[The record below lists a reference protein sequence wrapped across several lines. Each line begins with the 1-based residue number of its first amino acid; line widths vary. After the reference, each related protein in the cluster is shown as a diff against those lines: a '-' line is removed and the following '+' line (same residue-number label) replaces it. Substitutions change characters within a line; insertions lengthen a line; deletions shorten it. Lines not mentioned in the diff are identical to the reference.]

1 MSNYVKLATDAG
13 DQYLASL
20 GRDPRELHQ
29 GLDGV
34 RLEVHAGDPVVM
46 PPAFAAAAA
55 DVPTAQELTEASFA
69 FAQKLLK
76 QQKSFAEKLL
86 AASTPA
92 EVIESPRTAAAAYPP
107 QRPSPRSS
115 RSDSSFSTIP
125 SEGTRSVFFCD
136 AREL

>member
-20 GRDPRELHQ
+20 AEIQENFLKASAAFASRFT
-29 GLDGV
+29 
-34 RLEVHAGDPVVM
+34 PVAPIET

-55 DVPTAQELTEASFA
+55 DLPSAQELTEASFA

-86 AASTPA
+86 ATSPPA
-92 EVIESPRTAAAAYPP
+92 TK
-107 QRPSPRSS
+107 
-115 RSDSSFSTIP
+115 
-125 SEGTRSVFFCD
+125 
-136 AREL
+136 